1 MRFKIELSIC
11 RVRGGGSILA
21 HCTNPGAENAMSD
34 AVLTEIRDGIAI
46 ITLNRP
52 QTLNVLS
59 PEMRPAFTEAICRV
73 ETDDAARCVVIR
85 AAGDHFMAGGDI
97 RYMEKR
103 LELER
108 DERRR
113 AVMEGIHYLHLGIFA
128 IRRMGKPVVASIQG
142 AVAGFGVGLVGACD
156 LAIAADDAIFTL
168 AYCHIGASPDGGS
181 SYFVAR
187 SMGMKQQF
195 ELAFLGDRFDANRAR
210 DLGLVNW
217 VVPRA
222 ELEAETEKLAK
233 RLAAGPTHAYG
244 NAKKLF
250 NASLTNSIESHLQ
263 MEGELIADSMATD
276 DHEEGVRAFLA
287 KRKPTFTGR

>member
-1 MRFKIELSIC
+1 
-11 RVRGGGSILA
+11 
-21 HCTNPGAENAMSD
+21 MSD
-34 AVLTEIRDGIAI
+34 AVLTEIRDGIAT

-52 QTLNVLS
+52 QSLNVLS
-59 PEMRPAFTEAICRV
+59 AEMRPAFNEAITRV
-73 ETDDAARCVVIR
+73 EREEGARCVVIR
-85 AAGDHFMAGGDI
+85 AAGEHFMAGGDI
-97 RYMEKR
+97 RLMQKR

-108 DERRR
+108 EERRR

-128 IRRMGKPVVASIQG
+128 IRRMGKPVVAAIQG
-142 AVAGFGVGLVGACD
+142 AVAGYGVGLVGSCD

-210 DLGLVNW
+210 ELGLVNW

-222 ELEAETEKLAK
+222 DLEAETDKLAR
-233 RLAAGPTHAYG
+233 RLAAGPTHAYA

-250 NASLTNSIESHLQ
+250 NASLTNSIETHLQ
-263 MEGELIADSMATD
+263 MEGELIADSMTTS
-276 DHEEGVRAFLA
+276 DHEEGVQAFLA
-287 KRKPTFTGR
+287 KRKPSFTGH